1 MRDYNFFES
10 YKKKRSNGINVK
22 SPVFLGM
29 IVILLI
35 LAFSAYC
42 VAQNVILA
50 ARLVAASVELA
61 EVQASEEYQEA
72 IKLQD
77 SISAMDSYDQNADIA
92 LKRIQEGSFLNTA
105 FMKKLSASIP
115 ITATIQSTN
124 ITRINAD
131 LYFNVPN
138 EKTAAELL
146 GDLEK
151 SGLFLN
157 SSLVSVTRNEDGTS
171 YVAYI
176 NCILKAG
183 DEK

>member
-10 YKKKRSNGINVK
+10 YQKKRSASINLK

-50 ARLVAASVELA
+50 ARLVAASAELA
-61 EVQASEEYQEA
+61 EVQASKEYQEA

-77 SISAMDSYDQNADIA
+77 SISAMASYDQNAGMA
-92 LKRIQEGSFLNTA
+92 LDRIKEGSFLNTD

-115 ITATIQSTN
+115 TTATIQSAN
-124 ITRINAD
+124 VTRINAD
-131 LYFNVPN
+131 IYFNVPN

-151 SGLFLN
+151 SGLFLK
-157 SSLVSVTRNEDGTS
+157 STLVSVTKNEDGTS
-171 YVAYI
+171 FVAYI

-183 DEK
+183 EEK